1 LPDFTSPQGEPTGA
15 LYGFSSM
22 LLKILSDLKPDYL
35 AACYDLP
42 EPTFRHEFYDKYKAH
57 RPKTDSALSMQIDR
71 SKEILAAFG
80 VPVFEMKGFEADDL
94 LASIT
99 EKTKEQ
105 KNLETVIVTG
115 DLDTLQLVGKN
126 VEVFAMKKGIGEAVM
141 YGVKEVKERYGF
153 EPELLPDYKG
163 LVGDPSDNILGVKG
177 IGEKTATI
185 LITNFSKLEKI
196 YEAIKKDRSVFE
208 KLGIKPRAVSLLEEN
223 EEEAF
228 FSRVLAET
236 RKDAPVGFDI
246 SSAEFMKKLDRKK
259 IENIFKNYG
268 FRSLINRLPYFSG
281 AAETFAPEKS
291 APEAGDAGATA
302 EFSEEIKIMY
312 WLLDSRRV
320 NPDMEEILEFS
331 GRPAA
336 ETRDFL
342 FSLIKKGGLEEVYE
356 SIEKPLIPVLK
367 KMERQGMLLDTDYLA
382 ELSSDYH
389 RRIKESE
396 KKIFALA
403 GEEFNV
409 NSPKQL
415 GAVLFEKMKI
425 SASGVK
431 RTSTGARSTSFPE
444 LEKIRDRHPIIEEI
458 FSFREISKLTSTYVD
473 ALPKLV
479 DKDKRLRT
487 NFNQTGTTTGRLSSS
502 EPNLQN
508 LPVRTEFGKAIRRA
522 FVAPEG
528 KVIVSCDYSQIE
540 LRVAAYL
547 SRDEKMN
554 EAFEK
559 GEDIHTRVAAEVFNV
574 PLKNVDS
581 EMRRRAKVINFGILY
596 GMGINSLRRSLGC
609 SREEAEIFYDEYF
622 RDFSGM
628 RDYLDEIVSRAR
640 KDGFVSTLFG
650 RRRYVPEINSPVEY
664 IRKEGE
670 RMAISTHIQGT
681 ATGDIIKLAM
691 AKTDEVIGKS
701 PFKKGISMIL
711 QIHDELL
718 FEVDNGIIKE
728 AVTLIKKTMEDR
740 NVTKV
745 PLIVDA
751 AYGANWGELKKF

>member
-1 LPDFTSPQGEPTGA
+1 
-15 LYGFSSM
+15 
-22 LLKILSDLKPDYL
+22 
-35 AACYDLP
+35 
-42 EPTFRHEFYDKYKAH
+42 
-57 RPKTDSALSMQIDR
+57 
-71 SKEILAAFG
+71 
-80 VPVFEMKGFEADDL
+80 
-94 LASIT
+94 
-99 EKTKEQ
+99 
-105 KNLETVIVTG
+105 
-115 DLDTLQLVGKN
+115 
-126 VEVFAMKKGIGEAVM
+126 
-141 YGVKEVKERYGF
+141 
-153 EPELLPDYKG
+153 
-163 LVGDPSDNILGVKG
+163 
-177 IGEKTATI
+177 
-185 LITNFSKLEKI
+185 
-196 YEAIKKDRSVFE
+196 
-208 KLGIKPRAVSLLEEN
+208 
-223 EEEAF
+223 
-228 FSRVLAET
+228 
-236 RKDAPVGFDI
+236 
-246 SSAEFMKKLDRKK
+246 
-259 IENIFKNYG
+259 
-268 FRSLINRLPYFSG
+268 
-281 AAETFAPEKS
+281 
-291 APEAGDAGATA
+291 
-302 EFSEEIKIMY
+302 
-312 WLLDSRRV
+312 
-320 NPDMEEILEFS
+320 
-331 GRPAA
+331 
-336 ETRDFL
+336 
-342 FSLIKKGGLEEVYE
+342 
-356 SIEKPLIPVLK
+356 
-367 KMERQGMLLDTDYLA
+367 
-382 ELSSDYH
+382 
-389 RRIKESE
+389 
-396 KKIFALA
+396 
-403 GEEFNV
+403 
-409 NSPKQL
+409 
-415 GAVLFEKMKI
+415 
-425 SASGVK
+425 
-431 RTSTGARSTSFPE
+431 
-444 LEKIRDRHPIIEEI
+444 
-458 FSFREISKLTSTYVD
+458 
-473 ALPKLV
+473 V